1 MNGAL
6 VINKPGG
13 KTSHDVVVQVRRLV
27 GIRSIGHLGTLD
39 PLATGVLP
47 LLVGST
53 TRLQRFYTSRR
64 KAYRGRIRFGFATDT
79 YDADG
84 HALSDDLAPEI
95 RLEEVQP
102 LLKDLTG
109 RIQQTPPAYSAKK
122 IKGVAA
128 HELARRREKF
138 TLEPVEVEVYRFEIT
153 GVEGSRAEFEVDCS
167 SGTYI
172 RSLAHDLGKQLGY
185 GAHLEEICR
194 TASGEFTLEQAVTLE
209 DLEAAVQEDRL
220 AQVMIPLA
228 ELLPDM
234 PRAVVS
240 PVLERKIRHGNRIE
254 LSASQI
260 ESGQTLLSVD
270 SQEQKPLRLRVFDQ
284 SSQLIAIAEAVLPR
298 VYKPVVVLAP
308 PAQS

>member
-6 VINKPGG
+6 VINKPAG
-13 KTSHDVVVQVRRLV
+13 KTSHDVVVQVRRLL

-53 TRLQRFYTSRR
+53 TRLQRFYSSRR

-84 HALSDDLAPEI
+84 HALSDDLAPDI
-95 RLEEVQP
+95 RLEDLQP
-102 LLKDLTG
+102 HIKVLTG
-109 RIQQTPPAYSAKK
+109 RIQQVPPAYSAKK

-138 TLEPVEVEVYRFEIT
+138 TLEPVEVEVYRFDIT
-153 GVEGSRAEFEVDCS
+153 GVEGSCAEFEVDCS

-172 RSLAHDLGKQLGY
+172 RSLAHDLGKALGC

-194 TASGEFTLEQAVTLE
+194 TASGEFTLEKAVTLE
-209 DLEAAVQEDRL
+209 ELEAAVKEDDL
-220 AQVMIPLA
+220 AQVMVPLA

-240 PVLERKIRHGNRIE
+240 PMLERKIRNGNRIE
-254 LSASQI
+254 LSESLI
-260 ESGQTLLSVD
+260 EAGQTEGTVD
-270 SQEQKPLRLRVFDQ
+270 SREKKPLQLRVFDQ
-284 SSQLIAIAEAVLPR
+284 TNQLIAIAEMAVPR

-308 PAQS
+308 AAQS

>member
-95 RLEEVQP
+95 RLEEVRP
-102 LLKDLTG
+102 YLKDLTG
-109 RIQQTPPAYSAKK
+109 RIQQIPPAYSAKK

-153 GVEGSRAEFEVDCS
+153 GVEDSRAEFEVDCS
-167 SGTYI
+167 AGTYI

-185 GAHLEEICR
+185 GAHLSEICR

-209 DLEAAVQEDRL
+209 DLEAAVKEDRL

-228 ELLPDM
+228 ELLQDM

-240 PVLERKIRHGNRIE
+240 PVLEHKIRHGNRIE
-254 LSASQI
+254 LSESQI
-260 ESGQTLLSVD
+260 ESGQTQLSVD

-308 PAQS
+308 AAQS